1 MYFYVHLSEDEKEQA
16 QAQDDPRDEDEDVNE
31 DKYTGFRSPQL
42 YNDDVSKKFSI
53 LKGQLWKLQG

>member
-1 MYFYVHLSEDEKEQA
+1 MMVWYNQCENEQV
-16 QAQDDPRDEDEDVNE
+16 QAEDDPRYEDEDVNE